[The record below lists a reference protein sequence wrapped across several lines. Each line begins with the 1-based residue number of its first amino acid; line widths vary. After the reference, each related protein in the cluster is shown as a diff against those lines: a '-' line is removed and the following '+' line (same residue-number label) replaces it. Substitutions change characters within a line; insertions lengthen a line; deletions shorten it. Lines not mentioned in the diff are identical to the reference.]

1 MAQTQLYNTLFNH
14 PFFATR
20 FNIPESFGRCLSYEA
35 QIHCLLCLIDEIVGA
50 AWVSPEELNAQVE
63 RLERLIAALQKLVEQ
78 YHTELTNLI
87 NQEAADRKAA
97 DDALGDRITNLDQ
110 KVENY
115 HTELGNQITQL
126 GNKVDQYYQDLG
138 QRITNVAGDVSNL
151 TNAFNEYK
159 NSSGTDITNLTNSRN
174 TLVADIYG
182 ATVDASGN
190 VSLPSGTKV
199 PVADLNLWSD
209 NASPSDGAYGNAIRS
224 RGVSNGDIKGV

>member
-87 NQEAADRKAA
+87 NQEASDRKAA

-115 HTELGNQITQL
+115 HTELGDQITQL

-151 TNAFNEYK
+151 TNAFNKYK
-159 NSSGTDITNLTNSRN
+159 SSSGTDITKLTNSRN

-182 ATVDASGN
+182 ATVDANGN

-209 NASPSDGAYGNAIRS
+209 NASPTDGAYGNAIRS